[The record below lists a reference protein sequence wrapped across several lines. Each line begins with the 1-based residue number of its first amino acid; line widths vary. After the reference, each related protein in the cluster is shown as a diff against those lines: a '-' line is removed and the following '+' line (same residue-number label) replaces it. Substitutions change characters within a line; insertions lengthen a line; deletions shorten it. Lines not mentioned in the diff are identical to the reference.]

1 MKNYIDGGEAILE
14 AFRKLKIDYIM
25 SSPGSEWSPVWEALV
40 RQKLD
45 NRQGP
50 AYIDSWH
57 ETLAVNMAT
66 GYTLIT
72 GRPQAVLVHAGVGLL
87 QGSMGVHGAL
97 QSEVPMIVMS
107 GESQTVGEDPNVDI
121 EQQWYGGL
129 SIAGIERYV
138 ENITK
143 SARPVTSPFTLY
155 GQVIRAGEMAQRTP
169 KGPIYLNVA
178 LEHMLHQ
185 WTPPADDR
193 DVPFAPRVQAH
204 PSEVEK
210 VAALLLAAKNPIV
223 VAEQSGRD
231 PAAFKALIE
240 LADQLALPV
249 TWSRGANFANFP
261 TDHPLYLGVANYKYL
276 ADADLVLLVG
286 GRVPWYPAHV
296 RPTKGTIV
304 AINENQFK
312 GHMFYQNLHA
322 DAYLEGD
329 IAASLQALTEAAR
342 AAKLDAD
349 AINKRRAKWKGEH
362 DAFVAGLKAE
372 RAKAKSVN
380 GKAIDPLVLIDMLG
394 ETLPSDTIFVDE
406 TIMHGPTL
414 RQQLPFT
421 TPHSFFRGFGGL
433 GQGLGIALGMKL
445 AVRERPVTLLI
456 GDGGFL
462 YNPLIQALGASKN
475 HNLPILIVVFNNKG
489 YMAMQKG
496 HVHHYPDGAAESAK
510 MHLGS
515 RLNAPDFSEL
525 GSHFGLHGE
534 RVEDPAKLKGAL
546 QAAMKKVQEGT
557 TAILNVMV
565 SK

>member
-1 MKNYIDGGEAILE
+1 
-14 AFRKLKIDYIM
+14 
-25 SSPGSEWSPVWEALV
+25 
-40 RQKLD
+40 
-45 NRQGP
+45 
-50 AYIDSWH
+50 
-57 ETLAVNMAT
+57 
-66 GYTLIT
+66 
-72 GRPQAVLVHAGVGLL
+72 
-87 QGSMGVHGAL
+87 
-97 QSEVPMIVMS
+97 
-107 GESQTVGEDPNVDI
+107 
-121 EQQWYGGL
+121 
-129 SIAGIERYV
+129 
-138 ENITK
+138 
-143 SARPVTSPFTLY
+143 
-155 GQVIRAGEMAQRTP
+155 
-169 KGPIYLNVA
+169 
-178 LEHMLHQ
+178 
-185 WTPPADDR
+185 
-193 DVPFAPRVQAH
+193 
-204 PSEVEK
+204 
-210 VAALLLAAKNPIV
+210 V

-261 TDHPLYLGVANYKYL
+261 TDHPLYLGVASYKYL

-296 RPTKGTIV
+296 RPTKGKIV

-349 AINKRRAKWKGEH
+349 GINKRRAKWKGEH

-372 RAKAKSVN
+372 RVKAKSAN
-380 GKAIDPLVLIDMLG
+380 GKAIDPLVLIDTLG
-394 ETLPSDTIFVDE
+394 ETLPSDTIVVDE
-406 TIMHGPTL
+406 TIMHGPVL
-414 RQQLPFT
+414 RQHLPFT

-433 GQGLGIALGMKL
+433 GQGVGIALGMKL
-445 AVRERPVTLLI
+445 AAPERPVTLLI

-496 HVHHYPDGAAESAK
+496 HVHHYPDGAAETAK